1 MIYDLVFS
9 VGPVFTR
16 DSAHFR
22 KFLKNF
28 FVCYTFVILC
38 VIYSHHQQEQPQ
50 DDGEKNIES
59 ILSILRRKRIMTT
72 LGVKTTNF
80 LRAVTQN
87 KKAMIAL
94 KVALVAFCALILTL
108 SFANPAFAAETDI
121 NLDPAVHPVLNL
133 INKLVNPLLLIVG
146 AGGVIF
152 CIILG
157 VKYATA
163 EEPQEREK
171 RKQSLKTAII
181 GYLLIFIL
189 VVILRLSIG
198 PLTKWMAGNSNT
210 AQTST
215 SSTKTK

>member
-1 MIYDLVFS
+1 M
-9 VGPVFTR
+9 
-16 DSAHFR
+16 
-22 KFLKNF
+22 
-28 FVCYTFVILC
+28 
-38 VIYSHHQQEQPQ
+38 IYSHHQQEQPQ
-50 DDGEKNIES
+50 DDGEKNIE
-59 ILSILRRKRIMTT
+59 SILRRKRIMTT

-171 RKQSLKTAII
+171 RKQALKTAII
-181 GYLLIFIL
+181 GYLLIFVL
-189 VVILRLSIG
+189 VVILKLSIG
-198 PLTKWMAGNSNT
+198 PLTNWMVGNSAAT
-210 AQTST
+210 TT
-215 SSTKTK
+215 VKK